1 MENQFNSYQDL
12 SNANSGSDVRSFFN
26 SVFAYMGGALAI
38 TGFVAYQ
45 FGHSET
51 LMNYLISP
59 TGGMSML
66 GYVIMFAPLGLV
78 LLMSFAL
85 NRLSIMALAG
95 IFFLYATLMGASMS
109 FIFLIYTSASI
120 YKTFACSSLL
130 FGTMA
135 VLGYTTKQDL
145 SMMGRILTMALV
157 GIVIASLVNYF
168 MHSSTMEYIIS
179 LVGVAVFTGLTAY
192 DMQKLK
198 QIAETE
204 GHTMP
209 KNKLALMGA
218 LNLYLDF
225 VNLFMMLLR
234 LFGGRRND

>member
-12 SNANSGSDVRSFFN
+12 SSTNSSTNVRSFFN
-26 SVFAYMGGALAI
+26 AVFAYMGAALAI

-45 FGHSET
+45 FGHSPA
-51 LMNYLISP
+51 LMSYLVGENGLSI
-59 TGGMSML
+59 L
-66 GYVIMFAPLGLV
+66 GYVIMFAPIGLV

-85 NRLSIMALAG
+85 NRLSIGVLGA

-109 FIFLIYTSASI
+109 FIFLIYTASSI
-120 YKTFACSSLL
+120 YKTFLCSSLL

-145 SMMGRILTMALV
+145 SGMGRILTMALI
-157 GIVIASLVNYF
+157 GIVIASLVNFF
-168 MHSSTMEYIIS
+168 MKSTMMEYIIS
-179 LVGVAVFTGLTAY
+179 LVGVVVFTGLTAY

-198 QIAETE
+198 NIAETE

>member
-1 MENQFNSYQDL
+1 MDNQFNSYQDL
-12 SNANSGSDVRSFFN
+12 SNVNSGSDVRSFFN

-38 TGFVAYQ
+38 TGLVAYQ
-45 FGHSET
+45 FGNTPE

-59 TGGMSML
+59 TGGMSIL

-85 NRLSIMALAG
+85 NRLSIGVLAG

-109 FIFLIYTSASI
+109 FIFLIYTAASI
-120 YKTFACSSLL
+120 YKTFLCSSLL

-145 SMMGRILTMALV
+145 SAMGRILSMALI
-157 GIVIASLVNYF
+157 GIVIASLVNFF
-168 MHSSTMEYIIS
+168 MKSTMMEYIIS
-179 LVGVAVFTGLTAY
+179 LVGVVVFTGLTAY

-198 QIAETE
+198 EIAQTE
-204 GHTMP
+204 GHAMP

-225 VNLFMMLLR
+225 VNLFLMLLR